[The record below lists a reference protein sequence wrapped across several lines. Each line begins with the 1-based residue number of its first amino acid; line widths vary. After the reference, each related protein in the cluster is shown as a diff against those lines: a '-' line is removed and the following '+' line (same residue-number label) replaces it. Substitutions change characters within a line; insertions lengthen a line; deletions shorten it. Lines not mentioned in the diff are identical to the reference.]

1 MAEEKRF
8 RIGYALAPKKQNSFI
23 RDSLV
28 SLATSR
34 GIDLVR
40 VDPNIPLSDQGPFD
54 CVLHKL
60 HGEDWKRQLN
70 DFTAKHPNV
79 VVLDSPESIERLHNR
94 ISMLQVVSE
103 LETFDRSETFGIPK
117 QTVIHDREALSD
129 RRSWEGL
136 RFPVIAKPLV
146 ADGSAKSHKMALVFN
161 RDGLDKLKPPIVL
174 QEFVNH
180 GGVIFKVYVVGEHVK
195 CVKRKSLPDV
205 EEDELIAVSE
215 DLLSFSQVSNLATDE
230 RIDEYKYYKKM
241 HLDDAEMPPLS
252 FITHVARGLR
262 HVMKLN
268 LFNFDVIRDSR
279 FGNRYLIIDINY
291 FPGYAK
297 MPGYESV
304 LTDFFCD
311 VLCKKQKVMMSV
323 GENTRFDRCSNLV
336 LGYDKESRKIMS
348 NTCCGDGDE
357 GSLQVSTLSSMEEK
371 ESSVQV

>member
-1 MAEEKRF
+1 MADDERSF
-8 RIGYALAPKKQNSFI
+8 RIGYALAPKKRNSFI

-28 SLATSR
+28 TLAKSR
-34 GIDLVR
+34 GVDMIR
-40 VDPNIPLSDQGPFD
+40 VDPDRNLADQGPFD

-60 HGEDWKRQLN
+60 HGDDWKRQLK
-70 DFTAKHPNV
+70 DFAVKYPNA
-79 VVLDSPESIERLHNR
+79 VVLDPPESIERLHNR

-103 LETFDRSETFGIPK
+103 LEIDDRSETFGIPEQIVVYDK
-117 QTVIHDREALSD
+117 ETLSDHRNLEALK
-129 RRSWEGL
+129 
-136 RFPVIAKPLV
+136 FPVIAKPLV

-161 RDGLDKLKPPIVL
+161 AGGLGKLKPPIVL

-180 GGVIFKVYVVGEHVK
+180 GGVIFKVYVVGEHVR

-205 EEDELIAVSE
+205 EEDELVGVAE

-230 RIDEYKYYKKM
+230 RIDDRYYKMM
-241 HLDDAEMPPLS
+241 HLDKSEMPPLG
-252 FITHVARGLR
+252 FITHIAGGLR
-262 HVMKLN
+262 RVMKLN

-279 FGNRYLIIDINY
+279 CGNRYLIIDINY

-297 MPGYESV
+297 MPGYETV

-311 VLCKKQKVMMSV
+311 VLCKKQQGLGLKDSSDNP
-323 GENTRFDRCSNLV
+323 GSGSCSR
-336 LGYDKESRKIMS
+336 GYDIRRIQT

-357 GSLQVSTLSSMEEK
+357 GSLQVSPLGAEEK